1 MITIGLPHL
10 RWRGPK
16 KHERFFDGVFEA
28 YSMHL
33 ATDFTSR
40 RTHMQPA
47 VARKRGMT
55 DGQTDRNTR
64 QSDAYKMALLG
75 EGSLINLRLL
85 LRYILIYKYGVN
97 FPTCRFF
104 QMV

>member
-1 MITIGLPHL
+1 MLFIWSFTGFLYL
-10 RWRGPK
+10 E
-16 KHERFFDGVFEA
+16 KHERFFDGIFKT

-40 RTHMQPA
+40 RTHMHPA

-75 EGSLINLRLL
+75 EFKTISK
-85 LRYILIYKYGVN
+85 IY
-97 FPTCRFF
+97 FDI
-104 QMV
+104 QI